1 MNFPYR
7 EILLGREI
15 FYIAYRQNNAF
26 LLVSISFI
34 VINVIPSC
42 KNKMRNMPNLTSSQI
57 EQLKWIG
64 LGSMVLDHIAV
75 IFESP
80 DLQWLRIIGRSAF
93 LIFGFIVAVH
103 LAQGN
108 GNIKKY
114 ALRMLC
120 WALLSQLPYQWA
132 FNDKMSLNILFQFFA
147 VIIYVSGWG
156 QLSQKQLTK
165 QLSGIGMIILAI
177 TIAMTADYQL
187 YGFVYCLFCYLYVRH
202 RPHTLW
208 KQIICFIGLFICVL
222 NINATMLI
230 TYLQSDLFPF
240 VIIAMGLTL
249 LALTF
254 PKLWSAVT
262 AEKAVSYPQWQ
273 HYFFYVFY
281 PTHLLLLYAGK
292 IYLTAY

>member
-1 MNFPYR
+1 MKLKIMPY
-7 EILLGREI
+7 
-15 FYIAYRQNNAF
+15 F
-26 LLVSISFI
+26 
-34 VINVIPSC
+34 
-42 KNKMRNMPNLTSSQI
+42 TSSQI
-57 EQLKWIG
+57 KQLKWIG

-177 TIAMTADYQL
+177 TIAMTADYQV

-222 NINATMLI
+222 NVNATMLI

-249 LALTF
+249 LALNF
-254 PKLWSAVT
+254 HKLWSAVT
-262 AEKAVSYPQWQ
+262 AEKAFSYPKWQ